1 MSPLHITYIV
11 VLGACMLA
19 SGFISGSETAIIG
32 IPRERVHQ
40 FADTERGRRLEEL
53 VTDYDSTLST
63 LLVANN
69 FVNIL
74 GAAIATTLFIDLVGE
89 DWGPWLSTLVVT
101 AIILVVGEITPKSL
115 AARYPERFSLA
126 VAPTIHRMR
135 VVLRPIARVF
145 QSIAR
150 GLFRMLRIPI
160 ADSPGV
166 TEDDIRAMAELGEE
180 GGEIEAMEREIIHSL
195 FELAD
200 RTVREV
206 MTPRREVV
214 TLTAPVAMVTIREA
228 VTRTAHARFPV
239 IENDLDE
246 LVGILYVKDVIRTN
260 FDPSTDEIAAVIR
273 EPVYVP
279 ESKSI
284 LELLREMRERR
295 WGFAVVTD
303 EHGGVEGIVTIKDLI
318 AELTGE
324 LQDEF
329 DPGSPAVVQVSVRR
343 WLVDGRLP
351 LEDLQAA
358 VGLEFPSGEYSTV
371 GGLFLDVAGRIP
383 EVADSIVVAGTQM
396 TVLRMDR
403 HRIDRLRVDL
413 LQSRESG

>member
-1 MSPLHITYIV
+1 VSPLTITYIV
-11 VLGACMLA
+11 VLGVCILA
-19 SGFISGSETAIIG
+19 SGFFSGSETAIIG
-32 IPRERVHQ
+32 IPRERVRQ
-40 FADTERGRRLEEL
+40 FEGSDRGRHLAEL
-53 VTDYDSTLST
+53 VGDYDSTLST

-74 GAAIATTLFIDLVGE
+74 GAAIATVLFIDLVGE

-101 AIILVVGEITPKSL
+101 ATILVVGEITPKSL
-115 AARYPERFSLA
+115 AARYPERFGLV
-126 VAPTIHRMR
+126 VAPTIHRLR
-135 VVLRPIARVF
+135 VVLRPVARVF
-145 QSIAR
+145 QAIAR
-150 GLFRMLRIPI
+150 GLFRILRIPLDD
-160 ADSPGV
+160 APGV

-214 TLTAPVAMVTIREA
+214 TLTAPVAMVSIREA
-228 VTRTAHARFPV
+228 VTRTAHSRFPI
-239 IENDLDE
+239 IESDLDE
-246 LVGILYVKDVIRTN
+246 LVGILYVKDVIRTT
-260 FDPSTDEIAAVIR
+260 FDPSPADIAAVIR

-295 WGFAVVTD
+295 WGFAMVTD

-324 LQDEF
+324 LQDEY

-351 LEDLQAA
+351 LEDLEEAIDIR
-358 VGLEFPSGEYSTV
+358 FPSGEYSTV
-371 GGLFLDVAGRIP
+371 GGLFLDIAGRIP
-383 EVADSIVVAGTQM
+383 DVADSITVDGTLI

-403 HRIDRLRVDL
+403 HRIDRLRVDVL
-413 LQSRESG
+413 PPPGVG